1 MTRLESG
8 AVEVRRDWH
17 SVEEIVGA
25 AFNRLESTL
34 GKRPIRV
41 DMPAELP
48 LVSVDDV
55 LIEQVFINL
64 LENAA
69 KYTPEDSEIQV
80 TAFARDDKV
89 VVEVADRGP
98 GFAPGDEKRIWE
110 KFYRG
115 PAQGVRGV
123 GLGLAICR
131 SHHHG
136 ARRKNRSGEPSG
148 RWSADSRR
156 APHRRATATGGPG
169 RVALAEILIVED
181 DPQIR
186 RFLRATFTAEQYR
199 FQEAVTAAEGIAQ
212 AAARQPDLI
221 VLDLGLPD
229 RDGLEVIRKV
239 REWTQTP
246 IIVLSARG
254 QERDKITAL
263 DSGADDFVSKPFA
276 VGELLARVRAALRRS
291 ATISDTAN
299 GATFRAGGI
308 SVDLERRVVTL
319 TGPKYI

>member
-1 MTRLESG
+1 
-8 AVEVRRDWH
+8 
-17 SVEEIVGA
+17 
-25 AFNRLESTL
+25 
-34 GKRPIRV
+34 
-41 DMPAELP
+41 MPAELP

-98 GFAPGDEKRIWE
+98 GFAAGEEKRIWE

-131 SHHHG
+131 AIITAHG
-136 ARRKNRSGEPSG
+136 GKIEAENRPGGGALIRVVLPTAVNRH
-148 RWSADSRR
+148 RWTLTSSA
-156 APHRRATATGGPG
+156 P
-169 RVALAEILIVED
+169 EILIVED

-199 FQEAVTAAEGIAQ
+199 FREAVTAAEGIAQ
-212 AAARQPDLI
+212 VAARQPDLI

-254 QERDKITAL
+254 QERDKVTAL

-299 GATFRAGGI
+299 GATFRAGDI
-308 SVDLERRVVTL
+308 R
-319 TGPKYI
+319 